1 MKKVSVFVVLLA
13 VVFLGFNASAQTK
26 SKYAH
31 VNSNDLMQV
40 MPGMDTARTAIE
52 NHAKQLEDE
61 MKAMYAEYE
70 RKVTDFQEKQGTMS
84 QSLQQVKMKEIQDL
98 QARIQSFEEQAQLDL
113 QAKQE
118 ELLKPLVDR
127 AKDAISAVAKENGYS
142 YVFDSGLGVI
152 LYSEETDN
160 ILELVKKKIGIK

>member
-61 MKAMYAEYE
+61 LKAMYAEYE
-70 RKVTDFQEKQGTMS
+70 RKVADFQEKQGTMS

>member
-52 NHAKQLEDE
+52 TFAKQLEDE
-61 MKAMYAEYE
+61 MKAMYNEYE
-70 RKVTDFQEKQGTMS
+70 KKVADFQRDQPILS
-84 QSLQQVKMKEIQDL
+84 QSVQNVKMKDIQDL
-98 QARIQSFEEQAQLDL
+98 QARIQTFEEQAQLDL